1 MEVGKII
8 RLVEVYMT
16 NEERARTLVE
26 KYGFH
31 FEQIP
36 KSEIREL
43 IEAEIL
49 DFQPGSAEYIRALC
63 GYLFCIG
70 NKSDVELLQRAKFE
84 INMDVG
90 CMIDE
95 EWIDSLHNGGVET
108 PIVRP
113 RAELIEEFMKYYI
126 NFEVEDFDSW

>member
-1 MEVGKII
+1 
-8 RLVEVYMT
+8 MT
-16 NEERARTLVE
+16 NEERARALVK
-26 KYGFH
+26 KYGFL

-36 KSEIREL
+36 KAEIRML
-43 IEAEIL
+43 IEQEIL

-70 NKSDVELLQRAKFE
+70 DKSDVELLNRAKYE
-84 INMDVG
+84 INMDVS

-108 PIVRP
+108 SIVRP
-113 RAELIEEFMKYYI
+113 RAELIEEFMKYYT
-126 NFEVEDFDSW
+126 NFESLERGSCAYCGFDL

>member
-1 MEVGKII
+1 M
-8 RLVEVYMT
+8 
-16 NEERARTLVE
+16 E

-49 DFQPGSAEYIRALC
+49 DFQSGSAEYIRALC